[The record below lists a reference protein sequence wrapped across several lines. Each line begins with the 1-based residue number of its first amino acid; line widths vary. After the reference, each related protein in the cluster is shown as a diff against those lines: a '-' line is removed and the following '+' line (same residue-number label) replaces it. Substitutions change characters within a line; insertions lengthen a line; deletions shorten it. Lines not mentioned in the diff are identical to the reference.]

1 MQTFPI
7 SRREHRELGG
17 VAWLRDFTQ
26 AQAQARAGSKPILLL
41 FQEVPGCSTCVNFG
55 RDVLDH
61 PLMVEMIEDY
71 FVPLAIFNN
80 HPGADAEVLRRFGE
94 AAWNNP
100 VIHFIAAD
108 GEPVVPR
115 LANRYDPLG
124 LHERI
129 TQVLALSGMPMP
141 AYFKLLGRDLLVEA
155 GLSKTVTFTTP
166 CFWSGETSL
175 AQHPA
180 VITTD
185 AGWVRGEEVVQ
196 VQFDA
201 REGGYAALAQFAR
214 EEGFGVIEGQTFALD
229 NEPQFYLRKGTM
241 RFLPL
246 MPAQRTAINLAL
258 PYRQD
263 ANGLLSRRQQVW
275 LHDPRL
281 ERASDGE
288 MYRMDIRQ
296 GWARLEAALGGPIDT
311 VRAEPA

>member
-1 MQTFPI
+1 
-7 SRREHRELGG
+7 
-17 VAWLRDFTQ
+17 
-26 AQAQARAGSKPILLL
+26 
-41 FQEVPGCSTCVNFG
+41 
-55 RDVLDH
+55 
-61 PLMVEMIEDY
+61 
-71 FVPLAIFNN
+71 
-80 HPGADAEVLRRFGE
+80 
-94 AAWNNP
+94 
-100 VIHFIAAD
+100 
-108 GEPVVPR
+108 
-115 LANRYDPLG
+115 
-124 LHERI
+124 
-129 TQVLALSGMPMP
+129 
-141 AYFKLLGRDLLVEA
+141 
-155 GLSKTVTFTTP
+155 
-166 CFWSGETSL
+166 
-175 AQHPA
+175 
-180 VITTD
+180 
-185 AGWVRGEEVVQ
+185 VVQ

>member
-1 MQTFPI
+1 
-7 SRREHRELGG
+7 
-17 VAWLRDFTQ
+17 
-26 AQAQARAGSKPILLL
+26 
-41 FQEVPGCSTCVNFG
+41 
-55 RDVLDH
+55 
-61 PLMVEMIEDY
+61 
-71 FVPLAIFNN
+71 
-80 HPGADAEVLRRFGE
+80 
-94 AAWNNP
+94 
-100 VIHFIAAD
+100 
-108 GEPVVPR
+108 
-115 LANRYDPLG
+115 
-124 LHERI
+124 
-129 TQVLALSGMPMP
+129 
-141 AYFKLLGRDLLVEA
+141 
-155 GLSKTVTFTTP
+155 LSKTVTFTTP